1 MTFWKRQIYEDS
13 KKKKKKKS
21 VFVRDKVGGGRNR
34 WSIKDF
40 KGSEK
45 YSV

>member
-1 MTFWKRQIYEDS
+1 MKTV
-13 KKKKKKKS
+13 KKKKKS
-21 VFVRDKVGGGRNR
+21 VFVRHGGMNR

>member
-13 KKKKKKKS
+13 KKKKKKS
-21 VFVRDKVGGGRNR
+21 VFVRHKVGGGMNR